1 MCRRVEKSLSTSGKG
16 LMNHTVKA
24 RSIRKARIMTNNKQ
38 PTTANKK
45 QMSINLRYFRKSNVI
60 IATSF
65 LLVNRFAKISQI
77 KKRTFSKKNPLLMIL
92 LFFCYSNFPP
102 KKSFY
107 ADRIYDRVPYIQLTM
122 LVC

>member
-77 KKRTFSKKNPLLMIL
+77 QKRIL
-92 LFFCYSNFPP
+92 
-102 KKSFY
+102 
-107 ADRIYDRVPYIQLTM
+107 
-122 LVC
+122 